1 MNIKL
6 LGTVSIASL
15 LVASCSKPTTS
26 SQYTAQETKS
36 DTGTE
41 FICRE
46 GYDQTADKRLP
57 TTYAFTGGQKRA
69 IIRWSTE
76 YFSGSDWDP
85 KSRCDEVSPRFQTAY
100 ENGTLN
106 FITNGTWNNQPAV
119 CTALQDGGPCADL
132 LITMRPSDDSRQFAT
147 ELGEVLKGRSTGPMR
162 HSSGNSQV
170 YIQVDIEEFIR
181 NAPVE

>member
-1 MNIKL
+1 MKIKPL
-6 LGTVSIASL
+6 VAVSIACL
-15 LVASCSKPTTS
+15 LTASCSQQAFSNKS
-26 SQYTAQETKS
+26 TAQKTYPS
-36 DTGTE
+36 ANVRFT
-41 FICRE
+41 CLE
-46 GYDQTADKRLP
+46 GYDKEADKRLP

-85 KSRCDEVSPRFQTAY
+85 KSRCEEVSPRFQMAY
-100 ENGTLN
+100 DNKNLN
-106 FITNGTWNNQPAV
+106 FITNGTMNNQPV
-119 CTALQDGGPCADL
+119 ICTALEDGGPCADL
-132 LITMRPSDDSRQFAT
+132 LITLRPTDNGLELAT
-147 ELGEVLKGRSTGPMR
+147 ELGQVLNGRSMGTIH

>member
-46 GYDQTADKRLP
+46 GYDQTADKQLP

-76 YFSGSDWDP
+76 YFSGSGWDP
-85 KSRCDEVSPRFQTAY
+85 KSRCEEVSPRFQTAY
-100 ENGTLN
+100 DNKTLN
-106 FITNGTWNNQPAV
+106 FITNGTMNNQPV
-119 CTALQDGGPCADL
+119 ICTALEDGGPCADL
-132 LITMRPSDDSRQFAT
+132 LITLLPTDNGLELAT
-147 ELGEVLKGRSTGPMR
+147 ELGQIFNGRSTGPMR